1 MATHQKIAI
10 LGHVDVDP
18 AVRDDVVASVVDLQR
33 STRDDEPGCLA
44 YVIAADPADPARI
57 QIVELWESA
66 EAAEAHFQH
75 PNFAATGA
83 AFRAA
88 PRRGGA
94 SRKYRIDAEDDVKGP
109 DGQASGTF
117 WSAGDRER

>member
-1 MATHQKIAI
+1 MATHHKIAI

-44 YVIAADPADPARI
+44 YVIAADPVDPARI

-66 EAAEAHFQH
+66 EAADAHFQH
-75 PNFAATGA
+75 PNFEATGVA
-83 AFRAA
+83 LRAA
-88 PRRGGA
+88 PRLGGA

-109 DGQASGTF
+109 DGQASGSF
-117 WSAGDRER
+117 WSAGER

>member
-1 MATHQKIAI
+1 MASHQKIAI
-10 LGHVDVDP
+10 IGHVDVDP
-18 AVRDDVVASVVDLQR
+18 VVRDEVVASVVDLQR

-44 YVIAADPADPARI
+44 YVIAADPVDPARI

-66 EAAEAHFQH
+66 EAADAHFQH

-83 AFRAA
+83 ALRAA
-88 PRRGGA
+88 PRRGGT

-109 DGQASGTF
+109 DGQASGAF
-117 WSAGDRER
+117 WSAGDCEQ